1 MKEEF
6 TTNARRWYDKDPVL
20 SSAMKTLEESDDETQ
35 IKVALNLIKII
46 TEHHLSSTE
55 YESVEDIVSATED
68 MMDESKHGRWY
79 DLDGTLRT
87 AISLLQ
93 NCPDSTRSVIAKE
106 MAKNVIDIIKKEEDV
121 DDVELDIPE
130 GIKAFL
136 DEDQINLVNSVPF
149 DDINCHLALPNNPDL
164 GK

>member
-6 TTNARRWYDKDPVL
+6 TTNTRRWYDKDPVL

-68 MMDESKHGRWY
+68 VMDESKHGRWY

-87 AISLLQ
+87 QSA
-93 NCPDSTRSVIAKE
+93 CFKIALTQQE
-106 MAKNVIDIIKKEEDV
+106 V
-121 DDVELDIPE
+121 L
-130 GIKAFL
+130 
-136 DEDQINLVNSVPF
+136 
-149 DDINCHLALPNNPDL
+149 
-164 GK
+164 

>member
-6 TTNARRWYDKDPVL
+6 TTNARRWYDKDPIL

-46 TEHHLSSTE
+46 TEHNISNSE

-68 MMDESKHGRWY
+68 ILETTKKGRWY

-93 NCPDSTRSVIAKE
+93 NCPEATRHVIAKE
-106 MAKNVIDIIKKEEDV
+106 MAKNVIELIKKE
-121 DDVELDIPE
+121 DD
-130 GIKAFL
+130 
-136 DEDQINLVNSVPF
+136 DEDDETEIEV
-149 DDINCHLALPNNPDL
+149 
-164 GK
+164 

>member
-6 TTNARRWYDKDPVL
+6 TTNTRRWYDKDPVL

-46 TEHHLSSTE
+46 TEHNISNSE

-68 MMDESKHGRWY
+68 VLDTTKKGRWY

-93 NCPDSTRSVIAKE
+93 NCPDTTRSVIAKE
-106 MAKNVIDIIKKEEDV
+106 MAKNVIDIIKKE
-121 DDVELDIPE
+121 
-130 GIKAFL
+130 
-136 DEDQINLVNSVPF
+136 DEDEEVSEE
-149 DDINCHLALPNNPDL
+149 
-164 GK
+164 

>member
-6 TTNARRWYDKDPVL
+6 TTNTR
-20 SSAMKTLEESDDETQ
+20 
-35 IKVALNLIKII
+35 
-46 TEHHLSSTE
+46 
-55 YESVEDIVSATED
+55 
-68 MMDESKHGRWY
+68 RWY

-121 DDVELDIPE
+121 DDVEIEVPE
-130 GIKAFL
+130 
-136 DEDQINLVNSVPF
+136 E
-149 DDINCHLALPNNPDL
+149 
-164 GK
+164 

>member
-35 IKVALNLIKII
+35 IKIALNLIKII
-46 TEHHLSSTE
+46 TEHNISNSE

-68 MMDESKHGRWY
+68 ILETTKKGRWY

-93 NCPDSTRSVIAKE
+93 NCPDSTRSIIAKE
-106 MAKNVIDIIKKEEDV
+106 LAKNVIDVIKKED
-121 DDVELDIPE
+121 
-130 GIKAFL
+130 
-136 DEDQINLVNSVPF
+136 DEDSSE
-149 DDINCHLALPNNPDL
+149 AEE
-164 GK
+164 

>member
-6 TTNARRWYDKDPVL
+6 TTSARRWYDKDPVL

-46 TEHHLSSTE
+46 KEHNIHDSE
-55 YESVEDIVSATED
+55 YESVEDIVSSTED
-68 MMDESKHGRWY
+68 LMENSKRDRWY

-93 NCPDSTRSVIAKE
+93 NCPDSTRSIIAKE
-106 MAKNVIDIIKKEEDV
+106 MAQNVLELIKKEDDGEDEEEV
-121 DDVELDIPE
+121 S
-130 GIKAFL
+130 
-136 DEDQINLVNSVPF
+136 EDT
-149 DDINCHLALPNNPDL
+149 D
-164 GK
+164 K

>member
-6 TTNARRWYDKDPVL
+6 STNARRWYDRDPIL

-35 IKVALNLIKII
+35 IKIALNLIKII
-46 TEHHLSSTE
+46 TEHNISNSE

-68 MMDESKHGRWY
+68 VLANTKKGRWY

-106 MAKNVIDIIKKEEDV
+106 MAKNVIELIKKEEDV
-121 DDVELDIPE
+121 ENVELEVPE
-130 GIKAFL
+130 A
-136 DEDQINLVNSVPF
+136 
-149 DDINCHLALPNNPDL
+149 
-164 GK
+164 

>member
-35 IKVALNLIKII
+35 IKIALNLIKII
-46 TEHHLSSTE
+46 TEHNISSNE

-68 MMDESKHGRWY
+68 ILESSQKGRWY
-79 DLDGTLRT
+79 DLDATLRT

-93 NCPDSTRSVIAKE
+93 NCPESTRSVIAKE
-106 MAKNVIDIIKKEEDV
+106 MAKNVVEIIKKE
-121 DDVELDIPE
+121 DDEESAEEV
-130 GIKAFL
+130 
-136 DEDQINLVNSVPF
+136 
-149 DDINCHLALPNNPDL
+149 
-164 GK
+164 